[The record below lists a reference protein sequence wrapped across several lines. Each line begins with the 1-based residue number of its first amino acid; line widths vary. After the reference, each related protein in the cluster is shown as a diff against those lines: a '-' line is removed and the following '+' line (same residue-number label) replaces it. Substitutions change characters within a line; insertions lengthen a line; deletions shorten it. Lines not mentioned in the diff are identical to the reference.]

1 MRRQANVG
9 HVRACRIIAVTK
21 ARHAVTGGCSE
32 APGGHGIARNA
43 ARTAA
48 VPLVIAKAPVVTVS
62 ATTTSAA
69 ATLHDS
75 GGGVTTRNRA

>member
-9 HVRACRIIAVTK
+9 HVRMRRIVQVTK
-21 ARHAVTGGCSE
+21 ARHAVTGGCIE

-62 ATTTSAA
+62 ATATLAA
-69 ATLHDS
+69 VTLHDS
-75 GGGVTTRNRA
+75 GDGVTTRNRA